1 MVIGIIHLARLS
13 FIKNWVI
20 MNFQLKI
27 VKQTRM
33 VVNTFQYLYY
43 RIMVSLKLTLLQLT
57 LSLFIIWSTN
67 KNWFDNFFFINL
79 LAKNKCCHHQSSSL
93 FFFVQSFASHA
104 DNCFSTFASLIL
116 KVLNLK

>member
-1 MVIGIIHLARLS
+1 MAIGIIHLAKLS

-43 RIMVSLKLTLLQLT
+43 RMMVSLKLTLSQLI
-57 LSLFIIWSTN
+57 LGLFIIWSTN
-67 KNWFDNFFFINL
+67 KNWFE
-79 LAKNKCCHHQSSSL
+79 SSFL
-93 FFFVQSFASHA
+93 
-104 DNCFSTFASLIL
+104 
-116 KVLNLK
+116 